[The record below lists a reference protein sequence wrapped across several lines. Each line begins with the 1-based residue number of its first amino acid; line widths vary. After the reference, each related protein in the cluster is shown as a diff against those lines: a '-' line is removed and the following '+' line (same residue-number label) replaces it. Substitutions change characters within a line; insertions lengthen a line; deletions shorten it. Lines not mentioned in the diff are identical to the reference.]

1 MIEMFGVYAPLI
13 PILFVAFGGIVL
25 MVVDALVSKGA
36 ELAMG
41 AFIVLAL
48 GAGLSLGIWDLEAT
62 AETAS
67 VLGTWFAIDRL
78 SLFID
83 VAVCVGGAMTA
94 LLAGGYLR
102 EHHLER
108 GEFYVL
114 LVFSAFGAMVLGR
127 ANDVLSLFVAI
138 EILSLGS
145 YGMVAF
151 RRRSPRAIEGAIKY
165 FLLGSFAS
173 AILLFGS
180 ALVYGATGHTDFPGI
195 LAAVQGGEIDLRL
208 LVMALA
214 LISVGLA
221 FKVSAVPFHMWTPDA
236 YEGAITPATTFMSIV
251 VKASVFGVMLR
262 VLFVAFGDEMLAAGA
277 TGWPPVIAGLAAVTM
292 IVGNLAA
299 IVQKSVKRMLAYSSI
314 AHGGYILVG
323 VAAAAVMGNEGGWD
337 TTALTSVLYYLLAYT
352 VSNVLAFGALIWAG
366 SRGLEAVSYEDLAGL
381 GRRHPMIA
389 LPFVLGMLSLMGI
402 PPTAGF
408 FAKYYVL
415 MSAVAAGGGM
425 VWLAVIG
432 VVTSAIGAFYYLRVL
447 VFLFMKEPEP
457 GVAVAVPMR
466 SFYVASALVLSGYFV
481 LRMGLA
487 PEWYLQLA
495 LEAAQSVGG

>member
-1 MIEMFGVYAPLI
+1 MIEMFGVYAPLL
-13 PILFVAFGGIVL
+13 PILFVLFGGITL
-25 MVVDALVSKGA
+25 MVVDALVQKGA

-41 AFIVLAL
+41 AFVVLVL
-48 GAGLSLGIWDLEAT
+48 GAGISLGIWDVEGA
-62 AETAS
+62 AEAS
-67 VLGTWFAIDRL
+67 VLGNWFAIDRL

-83 VAVCVGGAMTA
+83 VAVCIGGAMTA

-102 EHHLER
+102 EHNLDR

-114 LVFSAFGAMVLGR
+114 LVFSSLGAMVLGR
-127 ANDVLSLFVAI
+127 ANDVLSLFIAV

-151 RRRSPRAIEGAIKY
+151 RRQSPRAVEGAIKY

-180 ALVYGATGHTDFPGI
+180 ALAYGATGHTDFPSI
-195 LAAVQGGEIDLRL
+195 LEATSSGEVDLRL
-208 LVMALA
+208 LMLALA

-251 VKASVFGVMLR
+251 VKAGVFGVMLR
-262 VLFVAFGDEMLAAGA
+262 VLFVAFGDEMLAVDV
-277 TGWPPVIAGLAAVTM
+277 TGWPSMIAGLSAVTM

-299 IVQKSVKRMLAYSSI
+299 IVQKNVKRMLAYSSV
-314 AHGGYILVG
+314 AHGGYILIG

-337 TTALTSVLYYLLAYT
+337 ATALASVLYYLLAYT
-352 VSNVLAFGALIWAG
+352 VTNVLAFGALIWAG

-381 GRRHPMIA
+381 GRRNPLIA

-425 VWLAVIG
+425 VWLAVLG
-432 VVTSAIGAFYYLRVL
+432 VLTSAIGAYYYLRVL
-447 VFLFMKEPEP
+447 VVLFMKEPES
-457 GVAVAVPMR
+457 GAAVAVPMR
-466 SFYVASALVLSGYFV
+466 SLYVACALALSGYFV

-495 LEAAQSVGG
+495 FEAAQSLG